1 MIRFIVSS
9 YLFDYI
15 CHHGEHPC
23 RSGVLTPGTFG
34 DALCPIACLPLP
46 CPIDTV
52 RFGPPFRRHVQCR
65 QSSLSSQTPLLRN
78 FCTCFS
84 SFNSDTKFAPWRV
97 TACTSSL
104 LCRAPRPEVPVSRR
118 GRGLRSSLLA
128 SFAFRSVECLTPVA
142 VRV

>member
-23 RSGVLTPGTFG
+23 SPGVLTPGTFG
-34 DALCPIACLPLP
+34 GALLPHRMPPSPLP
-46 CPIDTV
+46 
-52 RFGPPFRRHVQCR
+52 RRHCSLWSTLPQTCTM
-65 QSSLSSQTPLLRN
+65 QAILSSQTPLLRN

-84 SFNSDTKFAPWRV
+84 SFNSDAKFAPWRV